1 MRPTPIPR
9 YGLERVVA
17 AGTAF
22 TQGVRRHPIP
32 MRTHFRHSLVVTWA
46 CPPADLEQ
54 FLVSGLELDTFTDA
68 AGEQHAF
75 AAVALV
81 DLEALRPTGLPRAL
95 GSAQVMVGY
104 RVFARMATPAGR
116 TMRGLRILGSQS
128 TSRRAV
134 LGANLT
140 TRYHYEH
147 VRADVTASVTTLR
160 FAVASASG
168 KADTDVTAHL
178 DRSSLPASS
187 PFATPA
193 EARRFAGPLPYTFSP
208 DPQGIVV
215 VKSDRTEWTPTPVEV
230 DVETATFFEQGPWA
244 SIPRRL
250 ANAFHVAD
258 LDYGWRPGVLHRTDG
273 YPTDPQGR
281 A

>member
-17 AGTAF
+17 AGSALTR
-22 TQGVRRHPIP
+22 GLRRHPVP
-32 MRTHFRHSLVVTWA
+32 MSTHFRHSLVVTWA

-54 FLVSGLELDTFTDA
+54 FLVPGLELDTFTDA
-68 AGEQHAF
+68 TGEQHAF

-81 DLEALRPTGLPRAL
+81 DLEALRPTGLPRAV

-104 RVFARMATPAGR
+104 RVFARMATPGGR

-128 TSRRAV
+128 TSHRAV

-147 VRADVTASVTTLR
+147 VRADVTATPSTLR
-160 FAVASASG
+160 FTVNPDRG
-168 KADTDVTAHL
+168 GADTDVLAHL
-178 DRSSLPASS
+178 DRSAIPATS
-187 PFATPA
+187 PFATAA

-208 DPQGIVV
+208 DPDGIVV

-230 DVETATFFEQGPWA
+230 DVAAVTFFEQGPWA

-258 LDYGWRPGVLHRTDG
+258 LDYGWRPGVLHRTAAAPRPG
-273 YPTDPQGR
+273 SG